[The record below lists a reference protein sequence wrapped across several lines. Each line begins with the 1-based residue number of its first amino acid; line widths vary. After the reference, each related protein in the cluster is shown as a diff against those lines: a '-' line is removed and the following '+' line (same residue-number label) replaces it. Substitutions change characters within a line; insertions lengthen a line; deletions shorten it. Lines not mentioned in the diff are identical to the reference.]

1 MLSQRKSKV
10 SHAKEIYYAVC
21 MAVFVVSFLFS
32 VWGPGGYMEMRRA
45 QRELEAHRSKV
56 ISLKRANLERMQAIQ
71 ALRSDKDAQESYAR
85 KQGYVRKDEIIL
97 QVPAEQSASTPVPP
111 AKK

>member
-1 MLSQRKSKV
+1 MMNQRKSRV

-21 MAVFVVSFLFS
+21 VAVFVVSFLFS

-45 QRELEAHRSKV
+45 QHDLELHRSKV
-56 ISLKRANLERMQAIQ
+56 SNLKRSNSERMQTIE
-71 ALRSDKDAQESYAR
+71 ALRSDKDALESYAR

-97 QVPAEQSASTPVPP
+97 QVPAEAPAPSPVPP
-111 AKK
+111 AKQ